1 MARSLPMI
9 APLSYADCPLDRASH
24 LRGDP
29 RWIEARR
36 LDRGSVFVVV
46 CRDRNLFTGEPPRAL
61 LVRGASEITAASE
74 AFAFL
79 GISRSEPFG
88 NGTALFAVEPKAH
101 LAQPLAETSGGVF
114 TELRRVSARL
124 PAGEAAI
131 LAYARALMN
140 WHRRHRH
147 CGVCGG
153 PTGIRQGGH
162 TRLCVDAGCGAQ
174 HFPRT
179 DPAIIVLVTR
189 DGPHGE
195 ACLLARQ
202 PGWPKGLISTLAGF
216 VEPGETAEAAVV
228 REVRE
233 EAGIDV
239 GRVRYAGSQPWPFP
253 SSLMLA
259 FRASAAPGAELVLYP
274 GELEFGRWFSR
285 AEVVRLADVGLKLP
299 TADSIARRLVEDWL
313 AEGDAGCDRLVTGME
328 VGR

>member
-1 MARSLPMI
+1 MARSSPMI
-9 APLSYADCPLDRASH
+9 ACLPYADCPLDRAPH
-24 LRGDP
+24 LRADP
-29 RWIEARR
+29 HWIEARR
-36 LDRGSVFVVV
+36 QDRSSVFVVV
-46 CRDRNLFTGEPPRAL
+46 SRDRNLVTGEPRRAL
-61 LVRGASEITAASE
+61 WLPGTPEIAATE

-79 GISRSEPFG
+79 GISHGQPFEE
-88 NGTALFAVEPKAH
+88 GTACFAVEPEAQ
-101 LAQPLAETSGGVF
+101 LARTLARAAGGLF
-114 TELRRVSARL
+114 AELRQVSGRL
-124 PAGEAAI
+124 SADEAAI

-140 WHRRHRH
+140 WHRRHPR
-147 CGVCGG
+147 CGICGG
-153 PTGIRQGGH
+153 PTAIRDGGH
-162 TRLCVDAGCGAQ
+162 SRVCVDGRCAAQ

-189 DGPHGE
+189 EGPQGE

-228 REVRE
+228 REIRE

-239 GRVRYAGSQPWPFP
+239 DHVRYAGSQPWPFP

-259 FRASAAPGAELVLYP
+259 FRATAAPAAKLALDPKEI
-274 GELEFGRWFSR
+274 EFARWFSR
-285 AEVVRLADVGLKLP
+285 AEVARLADVGLKLP

-313 AEGDAGCDRLVTGME
+313 AEGEAAGERMLTGVE